1 MQSWST
7 YFTNWQT
14 KTKSNMLDWKIEM
27 EQLAQYEG
35 KMQVRSLEGLNF
47 SCNPRN
53 PDGYFCQCR
62 KGEWGLY
69 VEGKGWLAWDENSYM
84 AAGYPKDKAEQ
95 LANTKGIHPS
105 YKVYFARSWNEPII
119 FASYQ
124 LLKLGYQQLLNPVE
138 VVLNSYAYKKEGQ
151 TRMVDALE
159 FEVSLRE
166 PVVAHCGKEEFKYF
180 YLTTE
185 SKIRLG
191 EELERTLKHN
201 GYPFERVSKG
211 KLKRELTAAYKVA
224 QAEWQK
230 RTLKRKEIASRIMRT
245 QPPQIVVDAGYN
257 VVSNGRVRHWNG
269 KRWEVVRRATKEDY
283 KTLPYIYIY

>member
-1 MQSWST
+1 
-7 YFTNWQT
+7 
-14 KTKSNMLDWKIEM
+14 MLDWKIEM

-105 YKVYFARSWNEPII
+105 HKVYFARSWNEPII

-138 VVLNSYAYKKEGQ
+138 VELNSYAYKKEGQ

-159 FEVSLRE
+159 LDVFLKE
-166 PVVAHCGKEEFKYF
+166 PVVAHCGSEEFKYF

-191 EELERTLKHN
+191 EELEHTLKHN

-269 KRWEVVRRATKEDY
+269 KRWEVVRRATKEDI